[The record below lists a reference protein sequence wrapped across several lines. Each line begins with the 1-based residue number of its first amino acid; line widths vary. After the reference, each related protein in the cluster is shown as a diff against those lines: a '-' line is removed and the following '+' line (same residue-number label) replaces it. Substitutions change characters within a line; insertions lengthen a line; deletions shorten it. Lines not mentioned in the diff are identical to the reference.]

1 MVRKMKIISVVGARP
16 NFIKLAALI
25 PHLNKKADH
34 IIVHVG
40 QHYDY
45 ELSKV
50 FFEHLDIPDPHYYLG
65 VGSGTHGYQLGEGIK
80 RMERVL
86 FREKPDLVIV
96 YGDTNSTLIGALSAV
111 KAGFKVAHVEAGLRS
126 YDMRMPEE
134 INRRIIDHISWLLF
148 APTETAL
155 RNLVNEKTMGKKF
168 LVGDVHVDVL
178 RKWIGVA
185 EKRSQILE
193 KLDLEPSQYIVTT
206 VHRAENTDNP
216 DRLRAIVDILVSIP
230 HTVIFPI
237 HPRTKKALERN
248 KLFEKLERNHVKVI
262 PPLGYI
268 DFLKLLK
275 YSSLVITDS
284 GGVQREAYLLGKV
297 SLVLRDRTEWIEL
310 AENGWVK
317 LVDINKELV
326 LKHINNL
333 TTPSTSK
340 SLLGDGKAGE
350 RIAKIISNEINSS

>member
-1 MVRKMKIISVVGARP
+1 MKIISVVGARP
-16 NFIKLAALI
+16 NFIKLAALV
-25 PHLNKKADH
+25 PHLNKEVDH
-34 IIVHVG
+34 TIVHVG

-80 RMERVL
+80 RMEEVL

-96 YGDTNSTLIGALSAV
+96 YGDTNSTLVGALSAV

-178 RKWIGVA
+178 CKWVDVA

-193 KLDLEPSQYIVTT
+193 KLGLEPSQYIVTT
-206 VHRAENTDNP
+206 IHRAENTDDVN
-216 DRLRAIVDILVSIP
+216 RLRAIVDMLISIP
-230 HTVIFPI
+230 HTIIFPI

-248 KLFEKLERNHVKVI
+248 RLLKRLEKSNVKII

-310 AENGWVK
+310 VESGWVK
-317 LVDINKELV
+317 LIDISKDLA
-326 LKHINNL
+326 LKHIDNL

-350 RIAKIISNEINSS
+350 RIAKIILNEVTLG